1 MLLSSHCDG
10 KDLCYAFFNW
20 NASAEMID
28 DFEVKIKKVEN
39 RVKI

>member
-10 KDLCYAFFNW
+10 KDLYYAFFNW
-20 NASAEMID
+20 NTSAEMRD
-28 DFEVKIKKVEN
+28 DFEAEIMKVEN